1 MLKKCIIYTRVS
13 TTMQEDN
20 DSLKYQILKTQDY
33 AISKVYNIK
42 KVISDVDS
50 GGKDDRIGFLELRN
64 EIKKKSFDV
73 LIVFETSRIS
83 RNTRTLLNFVFELT
97 KQDIKFVST
106 SQPELDTTNP
116 TGMLFFQV
124 QSGLAEYERKQISIR
139 TKSNK
144 LARAKDGNW
153 QGGNLPFGYKKD
165 KDNNIAIDEENA
177 EILREMFLDYIEF
190 QSLKKVSEKYQRNI
204 SSIKFML
211 TNKFYIGKLPY
222 GKQTNNLDTNTYKRK
237 KEFEHFFDGRHPS
250 IIDSE
255 IFETVQNLIAKR
267 RIKKTNGLLFSGV
280 LKCKCG
286 GKMYKTS
293 TRGYV
298 DYKCNICKKS
308 VNSSKVESKIIRKIL
323 KIAELKKLNNS
334 SDIDNILKLQGKINI
349 INKKVNKFQEE
360 KSKLID
366 LLTKDLITEEE
377 FKLSKKKIDDN
388 INFELINVKK
398 YNSMIAFEEKKDNQ
412 KDNLEI
418 LESVVR
424 NVKDEDIDELN
435 DIFRMLIDE
444 VILLDRKKMSLEIR
458 LRI

>member
-1 MLKKCIIYTRVS
+1 M
-13 TTMQEDN
+13 
-20 DSLKYQILKTQDY
+20 
-33 AISKVYNIK
+33 
-42 KVISDVDS
+42 
-50 GGKDDRIGFLELRN
+50 
-64 EIKKKSFDV
+64 
-73 LIVFETSRIS
+73 
-83 RNTRTLLNFVFELT
+83 
-97 KQDIKFVST
+97 
-106 SQPELDTTNP
+106 P
-116 TGMLFFQV
+116 
-124 QSGLAEYERKQISIR
+124 
-139 TKSNK
+139 
-144 LARAKDGNW
+144 
-153 QGGNLPFGYKKD
+153 
-165 KDNNIAIDEENA
+165 
-177 EILREMFLDYIEF
+177 
-190 QSLKKVSEKYQRNI
+190 
-204 SSIKFML
+204 
-211 TNKFYIGKLPY
+211 
-222 GKQTNNLDTNTYKRK
+222 
-237 KEFEHFFDGRHPS
+237 
-250 IIDSE
+250 
-255 IFETVQNLIAKR
+255 
-267 RIKKTNGLLFSGV
+267 
-280 LKCKCG
+280 
-286 GKMYKTS
+286 
-293 TRGYV
+293 
-298 DYKCNICKKS
+298 
-308 VNSSKVESKIIRKIL
+308 KIL

>member
-1 MLKKCIIYTRVS
+1 MLQKCIIYTRVR

-33 AISKVYNIK
+33 AISKGYNIK

-50 GGKDDRIGFLELRN
+50 GGKDDRVGFLELQN
-64 EIKKKSFDV
+64 EIMKRSFDV

-83 RNTRTLLNFVFELT
+83 RSTRTLLNFVFELT
-97 KQDIKFVST
+97 KQDIKFVSI

-124 QSGLAEYERKQISIR
+124 QSGLAEYERKQTSIR

-165 KDNNIAIDEENA
+165 EDNHIVIDEENA
-177 EILREMFLDYIEF
+177 EILRNMFLDYIEF
-190 QSLKKVSEKYQRNI
+190 QSLKQVAEKYKRNI
-204 SSIKFML
+204 SSVKFML

-222 GKQTNNLDTNTYKRK
+222 GKQENNLDTNTYKRS
-237 KEFEHFFDGRHPS
+237 KEFKHIFDGRHPP
-250 IIDSE
+250 IIDEE
-255 IFETVQNLIAKR
+255 IFEVIQNLIAKR
-267 RIKKTNGLLFSGV
+267 RIKKTNGLLFSGI
-280 LKCKCG
+280 LKCHCG

-308 VNSSKVESKIIRKIL
+308 VNSQKVESKITIEIL

-334 SDIDNILKLQGKINI
+334 SNMDNILKLQGKINI
-349 INKKVNKFQEE
+349 INKKINKFQEE

-377 FKLSKKKIDDN
+377 FKLSKKKINDN
-388 INFELINVKK
+388 INFELINIKK
-398 YNSMIAFEEKKDNQ
+398 YNSMVAFEEKKDNQ

-444 VILLDRKKMSLEIR
+444 IILLDRKKMSLEIR